1 MNNYIMDTSSNTFAH
16 PLQDQLSSSSVA
28 PSSSEPPSSVVSEP
42 PSSAVSEPPSSV
54 VSEPPQV
61 RLVDTPVTDND
72 RAILLIM
79 MFVQLAQKRGA
90 FNLEESAKI
99 WECLKRFQ

>member
-1 MNNYIMDTSSNTFAH
+1 MDPSFAH

-28 PSSSEPPSSVVSEP
+28 PSSEPPSSSVVSEP
-42 PSSAVSEPPSSV
+42 PSSEPPSV
-54 VSEPPQV
+54 DQPPQV